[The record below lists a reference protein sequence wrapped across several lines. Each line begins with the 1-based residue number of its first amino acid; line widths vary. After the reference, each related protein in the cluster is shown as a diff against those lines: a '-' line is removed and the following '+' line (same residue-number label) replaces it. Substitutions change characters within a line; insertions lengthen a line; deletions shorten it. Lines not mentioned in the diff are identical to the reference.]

1 MQTRGRMILQKNSF
15 DGLMLF
21 VQIWLES
28 MSTMRFGIWLV
39 FGPHSAKNLW
49 ISISR
54 TVFMWKSLPESGGFQ
69 TSESLLKKIDADGRF
84 KPFYGDTAIFSLPNH
99 EIARLGQLQNALN
112 DRFGDVL
119 AEKLPPESF
128 HLTLHDLL
136 NSPEGMPAE
145 SERVMREVQSLF
157 AEIPDDFPKEIHLR
171 SVCLF
176 SMVNTSIVMGY
187 EPAEEADCETLM
199 RLYDW
204 FQQIVPLA
212 YPLTLHVT
220 LAYFKPGSYDENMLR
235 LLRNFL
241 IEYSRDSHPV
251 TLNTRDLA
259 YARFASMKEYRT
271 FS

>member
-1 MQTRGRMILQKNSF
+1 MAETLQ
-15 DGLMLF
+15 
-21 VQIWLES
+21 EY
-28 MSTMRFGIWLV
+28 
-39 FGPHSAKNLW
+39 
-49 ISISR
+49 ISR

-84 KPFYGDTAIFSLPNH
+84 KPFYGDTAIFGLPNH
-99 EIARLGQLQNALN
+99 EIARLGQLQNALYGSL
-112 DRFGDVL
+112 GDVL
-119 AEKLPPESF
+119 AEKIPPEMF

-136 NSPEGMPAE
+136 NSPLGMPAE
-145 SERVMREVQSLF
+145 SEGVMRRVQSLF
-157 AEIPDDFPKEIHLR
+157 VEIPDDFPKEIHLR

-220 LAYFKPGSYDENMLR
+220 LAYFKPGCYDEQTLCS
-235 LLRNFL
+235 LRNFF
-241 IEYSRDSHPV
+241 EEHGRDAHPL
-251 TLNTRDLA
+251 TLKLSDLA
-259 YARFASMKEYRT
+259 YARFADMRDYERYMRIKTDEI
-271 FS
+271 